1 MKCKVVVAHVK
12 GYVTELVILD
22 VADVLVELIQPL
34 AVLEAPTLE
43 SIRALIR
50 DIPKD
55 V

>member
-1 MKCKVVVAHVK
+1 MKCKVVMVHAK

-22 VADVLVELIQPL
+22 VADVLVELIQL
-34 AVLEAPTLE
+34 RVVLEAPTLE